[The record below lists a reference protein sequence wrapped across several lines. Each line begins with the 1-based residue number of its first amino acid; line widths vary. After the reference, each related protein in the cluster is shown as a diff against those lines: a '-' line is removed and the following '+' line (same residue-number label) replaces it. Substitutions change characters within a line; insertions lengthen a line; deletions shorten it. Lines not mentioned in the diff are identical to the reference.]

1 MLLPELEED
10 EEGDW
15 GGDYEEAAH
24 LVVMMVMNVKTIMVT
39 IGDKQKQAAT
49 LVMIIAMESE
59 DDYD

>member
-24 LVVMMVMNVKTIMVT
+24 LVVMMVMKVKTIMIIMT
-39 IGDKQKQAAT
+39 IYY
-49 LVMIIAMESE
+49 I
-59 DDYD
+59 